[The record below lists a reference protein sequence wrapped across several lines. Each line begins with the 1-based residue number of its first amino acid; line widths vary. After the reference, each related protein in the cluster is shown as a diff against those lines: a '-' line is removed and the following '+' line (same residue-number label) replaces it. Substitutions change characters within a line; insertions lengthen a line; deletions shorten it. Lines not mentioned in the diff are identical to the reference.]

1 MGHAYAGGYWAISIP
16 ETLIDDAML
25 KTRGKTAVTALPQIR
40 RHGGPWLADTDAG
53 SIQIQWWIGKD
64 TLVRI

>member
-1 MGHAYAGGYWAISIP
+1 MGHAYTGGYRAISTP

-25 KTRGKTAVTALPQIR
+25 KTRGRTAVTALPQIR
-40 RHGGPWLADTDAG
+40 RRGGPWLAETDAE
-53 SIQIQWWIGKD
+53 SIQIQWRIGKD